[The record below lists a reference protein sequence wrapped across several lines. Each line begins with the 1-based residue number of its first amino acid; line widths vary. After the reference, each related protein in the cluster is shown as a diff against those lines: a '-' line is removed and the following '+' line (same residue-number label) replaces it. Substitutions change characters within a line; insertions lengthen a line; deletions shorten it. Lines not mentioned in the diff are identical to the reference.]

1 MEAFYPQFTGAML
14 LFSTGM
20 LHGVYHGVGHGLGR
34 VIGGF
39 LFSSYGAQVTFSI
52 FGGLGLIMLL
62 MFGSVNKI
70 FEDKSN
76 DQS

>member
-1 MEAFYPQFTGAML
+1 MLRQFTDAML
-14 LFSTGM
+14 PLSTGM

-39 LFSSYGAQVTFSI
+39 LFSTYGAQVTFSI

-62 MFGSVNKI
+62 MFASVNKI
-70 FEDKSN
+70 FEDKPKSQN
-76 DQS
+76 